1 MTRVVLALLAALVLG
16 GCGLVGPKS
25 AYVLAHEAR
34 LQDTDFMQ
42 AYNACNADTAAF
54 GLIPDLG
61 FTHDIKFFRCMEKAG
76 WVQAPRWNRTPSALG
91 FYERVPL

>member
-1 MTRVVLALLAALVLG
+1 MTRVALGLLAALIFS
-16 GCGLVGPKS
+16 GCGLLGPKS

-34 LQDTDFMQ
+34 LQDVDFMQ

-76 WVQAPRWNRTPSALG
+76 WVQDPRRNPAAIGR
-91 FYERVPL
+91 YERRG